1 MFPAV
6 RAAGELSGPVKKQ
19 WEDKLVSTPRIESK
33 TAIVTGAARGLG
45 RAMAIGLLRAGANVG
60 LVDIDGDELDNVAGE
75 AAELAGEDRVLSVVT
90 DVSDEAAV
98 QRAVRATL
106 GKFADLAILIN
117 DAGIGPPAN
126 GRSLFNDPEK
136 FWETDPAVWRKTIE
150 VNTVGSYLMA
160 STSAPHM
167 IEAGWGR
174 IINVTTSLNAMYM
187 AGCGAYGPSKAA
199 LEANTSIMAQDL
211 EGTGVTA
218 NVLVPGG
225 PANTRMIPADA
236 GLERAA
242 LIQPDVMVPPALW
255 LASNASDGING
266 MRFQAVLWDPALP
279 PAEAVERAG
288 APAAWPQL
296 GVQAVIPNGH

>member
-1 MFPAV
+1 
-6 RAAGELSGPVKKQ
+6 
-19 WEDKLVSTPRIESK
+19 
-33 TAIVTGAARGLG
+33 
-45 RAMAIGLLRAGANVG
+45 
-60 LVDIDGDELDNVAGE
+60 
-75 AAELAGEDRVLSVVT
+75 
-90 DVSDEAAV
+90 
-98 QRAVRATL
+98 
-106 GKFADLAILIN
+106 
-117 DAGIGPPAN
+117 
-126 GRSLFNDPEK
+126 
-136 FWETDPAVWRKTIE
+136 
-150 VNTVGSYLMA
+150 
-160 STSAPHM
+160 
-167 IEAGWGR
+167 
-174 IINVTTSLNAMYM
+174 MYM

-242 LIQPDVMVPPALW
+242 LIQPDIMVPPALW

-279 PAEAVERAG
+279 PAEAFERAG